1 MKQNIIISIG
11 LLTGA
16 CIISQSNA
24 IAQDEIPNLKKPSSW
39 NQYLDSVVESG
50 DLGTWRYSG
59 VTKDLW
65 AGIPAGIRYVGNDT
79 IDISHDKKKLLIAGE
94 MIAEDGKMLS
104 IGSGFV
110 GWDPVAKR
118 IYSFFS
124 GYDGGKPFWG
134 PRELVGF
141 SSEGE
146 VWKYTETSRGDTYE
160 TQIVSKR
167 TSKTSR
173 TNIIKKTDGTG
184 EVFEVNLRKVISAD
198 IAETEVEKSIL
209 RTKDEISKKVIKY
222 FDSAFDGDLKY
233 AESFYADDVEVMINK
248 IKVSGKKA
256 YIERLT
262 KIQKV
267 LFKDMKFL
275 DLHVHTNYFS
285 DEALASNGKTFGDLR
300 SKTIWSNAWAEL
312 QAVGRIT
319 KKNVTFPIHCD
330 FRWENGKVV
339 EMLAYYDP
347 TVMNDEIAA
356 LEVSGK

>member
-1 MKQNIIISIG
+1 MKHNIIISIG
-11 LLTGA
+11 LLAGA
-16 CIISQSNA
+16 FILAQSNA

-39 NQYLDSVVESG
+39 NQYLNSVVESG
-50 DLGTWRYSG
+50 DLGTWRASG

-65 AGIPAGIRYVGNDT
+65 VGIPAGIRYVSNDT
-79 IDISHDKKKLLIAGE
+79 TDISHDKKKLLIAHE
-94 MIAEDGKMLS
+94 IISEDGKMLS

-110 GWDPVAKR
+110 GWDPAAKR
-118 IYSFFS
+118 IYSFYS

-141 SSEGE
+141 SSKGE
-146 VWKYTETSRGDTYE
+146 IWKYTETSRGDTYE
-160 TQIVSKR
+160 TRMVYKR
-167 TSKTSR
+167 TSKNSR
-173 TNIIKKTDGTG
+173 ENIVKRTDGTG
-184 EVFEVNLRKVISAD
+184 DIQQAKLNKVIGGNVPD
-198 IAETEVEKSIL
+198 TDERSIL

-222 FDSAFDGDLKY
+222 FDSATDGDLKY
-233 AESFYADDVEVMINK
+233 AESFFGNDVEVMINK
-248 IKVSGKKA
+248 IKVNGKKA

-267 LFKDMKFL
+267 LFKDMKFI

-300 SKTIWSNAWAEL
+300 PKTIWSNAWAEL

-319 KKNVTFPIHCD
+319 KKKVTFPIHFD
-330 FRWENGKVV
+330 FRWENGKAV

-347 TVMNDEIAA
+347 TAMNEEIAA
-356 LEVSGK
+356 LEESKK